1 MIWALGFILVLIAL
15 MIPLLA
21 IVLDSPAARTFFRGT
36 DQRVLDEII
45 RRVQGLEDEVAQL
58 SSSVEDLRE
67 ETQFVQKL
75 LKNPEKPESPERLSP
90 PGP

>member
-1 MIWALGFILVLIAL
+1 MVWALAFILVLIAL

-21 IVLDSPAARTFFRGT
+21 IVLDSPAARNILRGADART
-36 DQRVLDEII
+36 LDEIM

-58 SSSVEDLRE
+58 GSSVEQLRE
-67 ETQFVQKL
+67 ETEFVQKL
-75 LKNPEKPESPERLSP
+75 LEKPDEPESPNRLSP

>member
-1 MIWALGFILVLIAL
+1 MVWALGFILVLIAL

-21 IVLDSPAARTFFRGT
+21 IVLDSPVARNFFRGT
-36 DQRVLDEII
+36 DPRMLDEII
-45 RRVQGLEDEVAQL
+45 GRVQGLEDEVAQL
-58 SSSVEDLRE
+58 GASVEELRE

-75 LKNPEKPESPERLSP
+75 LEKPDKPESPERLSP